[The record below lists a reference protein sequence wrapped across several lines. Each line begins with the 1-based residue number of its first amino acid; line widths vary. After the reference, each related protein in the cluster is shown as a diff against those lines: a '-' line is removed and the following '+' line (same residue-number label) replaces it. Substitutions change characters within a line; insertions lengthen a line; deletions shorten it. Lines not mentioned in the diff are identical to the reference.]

1 MQTDFLQYI
10 FQAINNLLTQNLG
23 FFDAMGQNLF
33 RSFATILVAWFGI
46 KSALAS
52 ASGRP
57 SFQFDHFAS
66 LLLTISFGFAMVNY
80 YSTPIPGVGVSFHN
94 LVTNEAQFLSTQ
106 IDQAQLQTVVTQV
119 ADFESRM
126 DSPGWGDILG
136 TAIYVIVTILLA
148 AAQAI
153 AIVVI
158 AYGFIATAVC
168 VLVGPVFVPFFIVP
182 KMEWLFWGWFR
193 CFIQYAF
200 YQVIAAAVVYVIGN
214 LMLGALRLPPAG
226 TLSTVQ
232 LIAWF
237 PVLFITF
244 LASIYVLLK
253 IPSLT
258 NHIFSGTAGGSSAG
272 LLDAPAAVL
281 EQGDVMDRDATFQ
294 DAKRLYLEQYGDPM
308 VTNTY
313 LKIALALLSIVCVA
327 LALIDLRTIRTFQ
340 NFRPLVI
347 RIDDLG
353 RAEAINYHNLEYKP
367 QDAEAKYFLSQ
378 FCALYYR
385 RNRYTIQDDFSKSL
399 YFLDGKLADGILDAY
414 RKDDIIK
421 KFITNTA
428 APEIDVD
435 VKKVALE
442 EMQTPPFRARVDFYM
457 VYYSPADH
465 SELKR
470 DLYTANFVFV
480 FKSQVP
486 NELIPINPLG
496 MTITYFRED
505 EAFK

>member
-1 MQTDFLQYI
+1 MSD
-10 FQAINNLLTQNLG
+10 
-23 FFDAMGQNLF
+23 
-33 RSFATILVAWFGI
+33 
-46 KSALAS
+46 
-52 ASGRP
+52 
-57 SFQFDHFAS
+57 
-66 LLLTISFGFAMVNY
+66 
-80 YSTPIPGVGVSFHN
+80 
-94 LVTNEAQFLSTQ
+94 
-106 IDQAQLQTVVTQV
+106 
-119 ADFESRM
+119 
-126 DSPGWGDILG
+126 
-136 TAIYVIVTILLA
+136 
-148 AAQAI
+148 
-153 AIVVI
+153 
-158 AYGFIATAVC
+158 
-168 VLVGPVFVPFFIVP
+168 
-182 KMEWLFWGWFR
+182 
-193 CFIQYAF
+193 
-200 YQVIAAAVVYVIGN
+200 
-214 LMLGALRLPPAG
+214 
-226 TLSTVQ
+226 
-232 LIAWF
+232 
-237 PVLFITF
+237 
-244 LASIYVLLK
+244 
-253 IPSLT
+253 
-258 NHIFSGTAGGSSAG
+258 
-272 LLDAPAAVL
+272 
-281 EQGDVMDRDATFQ
+281 DRTFQ

-313 LKIALALLSIVCVA
+313 LKIALTLVSIIAVGLLI
-327 LALIDLRTIRTFQ
+327 LDLKTIRTFQ

-367 QDAEAKYFLSQ
+367 QDAEAKYFLSR

-442 EMQTPPFRARVDFYM
+442 EMQTPTFRARVDFYM

-470 DLYTANFVFV
+470 DLSTGTLVFL

-496 MTITYFRED
+496 LSITYFRRSQ
-505 EAFK
+505 AFK